1 MFLYFTFS
9 SLFNTI
15 VYNMDFNFSDP
26 LWIISQI
33 FAFLALIFSI
43 WSFQVKSKIKL
54 LFLIGTFSVFLAI
67 SASFLENYTLG
78 VLFGLAGI
86 RNFVFC
92 FIDWRI
98 SKGTKVPRWISYAFA
113 VVFATATITSTI
125 VLVYIVQVRTAGI
138 WLEWLICL
146 TLLGLI
152 VGNILEGTNLMRCSF
167 IANRVF
173 NLINHIYFVNVIAV
187 IIAVAAIAS
196 NIIYYIRMLIE
207 WIQKKRKETHYENS

>member
-1 MFLYFTFS
+1 
-9 SLFNTI
+9 
-15 VYNMDFNFSDP
+15 MDFNFSDP

-92 FIDWRI
+92 YIDWRI
-98 SKGTKVPRWISYAFA
+98 SKGVKVPRWISYMFA
-113 VVFATATITSTI
+113 AIFAIATITSTV
-125 VLVYIVQVRTAGI
+125 VLVYIFQVDTAGI
-138 WLEWLICL
+138 WLEWMICL

-152 VGNILEGTNLMRCSF
+152 LGNILEGTNLMRCSF

-173 NLINHIYFVNVIAV
+173 NLVNHIYFDNAIAV

-196 NIIYYIRMLIE
+196 NIIYYIRMLFAWLKE
-207 WIQKKRKETHYENS
+207 RKKEPSDEGEDALGDEGGSADETG